1 MIQEHEKLKT
11 VTDSNLQEI
20 RQHGSK
26 DFPLGV
32 YLDDFAQVENGKI
45 PWHWHEE
52 VQFDLVIEGN
62 VHFQIGSRAFVLQK
76 GQCIFINTGVIHQIY
91 PLEGTSG
98 KLYAFV
104 LKDRLLETDVLSA
117 VYRKCLLPIIKGQ
130 VDCIAFTENG
140 IVEKRAADLLLQIWD
155 SFLKQEDGY
164 QMEIKGLLCCL
175 WSCLMKKN
183 QQAFSPVTSRER
195 RDMDR
200 VKTAITFMQS
210 HYQEPLSLE
219 DIAGQLALS
228 KSELCRCFGRVM
240 GTTPYDYLIQFR
252 VRAASER
259 LRHSDERI
267 LDIALQCGFDSLGH
281 MGRYFRKYLGCSPS
295 AFRKSGES

>member
-1 MIQEHEKLKT
+1 MTTDQEKMKT
-11 VTDSNLQEI
+11 ITDGNLQEM
-20 RQHGSK
+20 RQHGTK

-32 YLDDFAQVENGKI
+32 YLDDFAQVDQARI

-52 VQFDLVIEGN
+52 IQFDLVVEGSIQ
-62 VHFQIGSRAFVLQK
+62 FQIGSKAYVLQE
-76 GQCIFINTGVIHQIY
+76 GQCMFINTGVLHQIF
-91 PLEGTSG
+91 PVEGMKG

-104 LKDRLLETDVLSA
+104 LRDSLLETDALSA
-117 VYRKCLLPIIKGQ
+117 VFRKCLLPLLKGQ
-130 VDCIAFTENG
+130 VDCIAFMEEG
-140 IVEKRAADLLLQIWD
+140 AIDKRAADLLRRIWD
-155 SFLKQEDGY
+155 SFLEKEAGY
-164 QMEIKGLLCCL
+164 QIEIKGLLCCL
-175 WSCLMKKN
+175 WSCLLKKN
-183 QQAFSPVTSRER
+183 QQKVNPITSRER

-200 VKTAITFMQS
+200 VKTAITFMQE

-228 KSELCRCFGRVM
+228 KSELCRCFQRVM
-240 GTTPYDYLIQFR
+240 HTTPYDYLIQCR

-259 LRHSDERI
+259 LKRSDERI

-295 AFRKSGES
+295 AFRKS